1 MKLKRPLFIGA
12 GATLAL
18 SSAMVYAQIEQPPR
32 DAGPLAETQ
41 LSTPLLAPAQ
51 RMFAKAAASAVKY
64 TCSMHPSVLSDKPG
78 DCPICNMRLVKVKAA

>member
-18 SSAMVYAQIEQPPR
+18 SSAMVYAQIEQQPR
-32 DAGPLAETQ
+32 DAGPLAEAQ
-41 LSTPLLAPAQ
+41 LSAPLLAPTQ
-51 RMFAKAAASAVKY
+51 RVSANAASAVKY